1 MLKNLRRLPE
11 PVSKP
16 LPVNEGHNMLTVI
29 ETTERP
35 STMKQLEL
43 HAVDLIDRNLPMLQV
58 GLLIATAFFSM
69 VMVAAIIVRALF

>member
-16 LPVNEGHNMLTVI
+16 LPVNEGHDMLTVI
-29 ETTERP
+29 ETTARP

-43 HAVDLIDRNLPMLQV
+43 HAVDLIDRNLPLIQKV
-58 GLLIATAFFSM
+58 GLVAIFIAWTIIAAATIVHAF
-69 VMVAAIIVRALF
+69 